1 LALLCASE
9 ALASGNR
16 KLNEAV
22 FAEERSWKNGS
33 SITRRLRRSEAAEKM
48 IRERRTEART
58 RRDTQHTH
66 VFGGSSVG
74 WARSGLRMM
83 MVACLVTESWSVGE
97 DLEKDLDRQWAIR
110 KGKEAELMA
119 AALMIGQ
126 LAAIFTEQD
135 GLRSAVGQAEARY
148 AQAGRLI
155 RLMDAMQGAVLEEV
169 QQKHK

>member
-1 LALLCASE
+1 
-9 ALASGNR
+9 
-16 KLNEAV
+16 
-22 FAEERSWKNGS
+22 
-33 SITRRLRRSEAAEKM
+33 
-48 IRERRTEART
+48 
-58 RRDTQHTH
+58 
-66 VFGGSSVG
+66 
-74 WARSGLRMM
+74 

-126 LAAIFTEQD
+126 LAAVFMEQE
-135 GLRSAVGQAEARY
+135 GLRSVVGQGRARY